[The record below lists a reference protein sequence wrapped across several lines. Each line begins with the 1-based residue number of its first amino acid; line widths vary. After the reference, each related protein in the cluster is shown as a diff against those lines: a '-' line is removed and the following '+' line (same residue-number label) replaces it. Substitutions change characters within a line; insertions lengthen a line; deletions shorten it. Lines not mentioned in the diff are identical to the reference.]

1 MFAEP
6 TYPVERKNP
15 ELYEFHIR
23 LRDERADPPR
33 RKIYPLDA
41 RELAELKSTLTKW
54 LETNRIVP
62 SDSPY
67 GAPVLFAAKKNGKL
81 RLCVDYRALN
91 KETITDS
98 YPLPRMED
106 LLGRL
111 KGATVFSHLDLRDGY
126 H

>member
-1 MFAEP
+1 M
-6 TYPVERKNP
+6 
-15 ELYEFHIR
+15 
-23 LRDERADPPR
+23 RDERADPPR

-41 RELAELKSTLTKW
+41 QELDELKSTLTNW
-54 LETNRIVP
+54 LETDRIVP

-67 GAPVLFAAKKNGKL
+67 GAPVLFVAKKNGKL

-91 KETITDS
+91 KETTADS

-111 KGATVFSHLDLRDGY
+111 KGATVFSRLDLRDGY